1 MLACMRTLGFSSS
14 TVNGLTRIDPQ
25 APVTTR
31 KNILVHAS
39 AQTVWNV
46 LTNVNA
52 WPMWQSEIPHAS
64 LYGGLQPGSIIDWKT
79 SGFSIRSVL
88 QTVDAPATLGWTG
101 TALGSSAI
109 HVWTLESVNGHTL
122 VSVEESMD
130 RWLVKLTKRFVQR
143 GLNRGTDHWLR
154 ALKRQ
159 AEDPGLPAS

>member
-1 MLACMRTLGFSSS
+1 M
-14 TVNGLTRIDPQ
+14 NDQTRIDSQ
-25 APVTTR
+25 APVTTH
-31 KNILVHAS
+31 KSIIIHAP
-39 AQTVWNV
+39 AQTVWDV

-64 LYGGLQPGSIIDWKT
+64 LYGGLQPGSIIDWKK
-79 SGFSIRSVL
+79 SGLAVRSVL
-88 QTVDAPATLGWTG
+88 QTVEAPESLVWTG

-109 HVWTLESVNGHTL
+109 HVWKLESIDGHTL

-130 RWLVKLTKRFVQR
+130 GWLVKLMQRFVQR

-159 AEDPGLPAS
+159 AEDPGLPS

>member
-1 MLACMRTLGFSSS
+1 M
-14 TVNGLTRIDPQ
+14 NEPTRIDTK
-25 APVTTR
+25 APVTTH
-31 KNILVHAS
+31 KNILIHAPV
-39 AQTVWNV
+39 QTVWRV

-64 LYGGLQPGSIIDWKT
+64 LYGGLQPGSIIDWKN
-79 SGFSIRSVL
+79 SGLAVRSVL
-88 QTVDAPATLGWTG
+88 QTVEPPESLVWTG

-109 HVWTLESVNGHTL
+109 HVWKLEPIDNHTL

-130 RWLVKLTKRFVQR
+130 GWLVKLVRRFVQR
-143 GLNRGTDHWLR
+143 GLDRGTDHWLR